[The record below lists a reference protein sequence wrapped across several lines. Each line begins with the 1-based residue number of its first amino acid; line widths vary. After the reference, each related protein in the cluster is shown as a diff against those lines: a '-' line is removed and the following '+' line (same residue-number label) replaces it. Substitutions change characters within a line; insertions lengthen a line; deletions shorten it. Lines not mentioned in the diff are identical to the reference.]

1 MMLVGCS
8 RPNPFF
14 ELLSDGGSG
23 GATEPMAMTQSAGA
37 ESGTGEG
44 SSSDETGGAASTSE
58 AVGSSTSDAA
68 SSTSGEASST
78 SGAAG
83 TSSGGESSSGGE
95 PEELVAYDL
104 WELCP
109 MAVWSA
115 EGEKNVP
122 GLGCTV
128 NMQSPA
134 PWAGWQSGVVFEG
147 MAEPKVLALVPYP
160 GLENLVTGRYGGLV
174 MDGANTPRLRSLLL
188 CPGPGTCEIKAVAWV
203 EAGANN
209 EVKAYQTVDLLAT
222 GEHVLFDVDLEVV
235 NDGEPFDVVL
245 QVTAKSAAPST
256 RGLWLRPRIVV
267 SPGP

>member
-23 GATEPMAMTQSAGA
+23 GATEPMAMTQTGGA

-44 SSSDETGGAASTSE
+44 SSSEETGGAASTSE
-58 AVGSSTSDAA
+58 AVGSSTSGAA
-68 SSTSGEASST
+68 SSTSGEASGT

-83 TSSGGESSSGGE
+83 TSSGGASSSGGE

-109 MAVWSA
+109 TAVWSA

-134 PWAGWQSGVVFEG
+134 PWAGWQAGVVFDGE
-147 MAEPKVLALVPYP
+147 AEPKVIAEVPYP

-174 MDGANTPRLRSLLL
+174 MDGASAPRLRSLLL
-188 CPGPGTCEIKAVAWV
+188 CPGPGTCAIKAVAWV

-222 GEHVLFDVDLEVV
+222 GEHVLIDVDLEVV